1 MLLARQREANV
12 ALDKD
17 QANISIELDKLR
29 EEFARLKV
37 QKDDLSLETKSAAE
51 REREWRDTI
60 DKLNRDLV
68 SLKNSLALKENESG
82 EALSLQQKKTAAL
95 LSDLRFMRDEN
106 QKLHE
111 KLREANSSVI
121 IMEQQIAQTNQEQA
135 QIEATRDILKR

>member
-68 SLKNSLALKENESG
+68 SLKNSLTLKENESG

>member
-17 QANISIELDKLR
+17 YANISIELDKLR

-68 SLKNSLALKENESG
+68 SLKNSLTLKENESG
-82 EALSLQQKKTAAL
+82 EALSL
-95 LSDLRFMRDEN
+95 
-106 QKLHE
+106 
-111 KLREANSSVI
+111 
-121 IMEQQIAQTNQEQA
+121 
-135 QIEATRDILKR
+135 